1 VIFLIVIAL
10 CLALVGT
17 LVQIRDWYASRRQ
30 RIAECAHRWTYYSAW
45 GDGGYWNRRCC
56 DCPKREPVALEDVPA
71 EWKWRSGL
79 SVIVEFRLAA
89 PRATRAAE
97 RRRPEAALAINR
109 AASGSPFTSTRTAAE
124 RTRMKS
130 MVVATVAPPPRSAA
144 ATRRKGDKRPEDEWT
159 RASAGREWGA
169 IDL

>member
-1 VIFLIVIAL
+1 MIFLIVIAL

-71 EWKWRSGL
+71 EWKWR
-79 SVIVEFRLAA
+79 ERL
-89 PRATRAAE
+89 E
-97 RRRPEAALAINR
+97 RNRGVSSRRPSRYEGGRAEATG
-109 AASGSPFTSTRTAAE
+109 SGTSDQPGGE
-124 RTRMKS
+124 REPIHVDPDGSGADTDEEHGRS
-130 MVVATVAPPPRSAA
+130 DRRSASEVGGGDTA
-144 ATRRKGDKRPEDEWT
+144 QRRQATRR
-159 RASAGREWGA
+159 
-169 IDL
+169 